1 MTISS
6 KSNDHLQGAEVHCFS
21 RHCVF
26 SLSKNSEIVAR
37 KLGDEDIHVHEI
49 MHFEGKAV
57 SLINDEY
64 FNKLLMFLLFGSD
77 CTRTFS
83 GTLCYHMKQKR
94 FNFLS
99 FILLHVCPPRVMIS
113 WVN

>member
-1 MTISS
+1 
-6 KSNDHLQGAEVHCFS
+6 
-21 RHCVF
+21 
-26 SLSKNSEIVAR
+26 
-37 KLGDEDIHVHEI
+37 

-57 SLINDEY
+57 SLINGEY

-83 GTLCYHMKQKR
+83 GTLCYRMKQRR

-99 FILLHVCPPRVMIS
+99 FILLHVCPARVMIS
-113 WVN
+113 WVNWIQLGFCVLHSVYALSLLFLPPLQISRKAVTSMFALRELGDI